1 MVGQKNPGYYYV
13 AEIKLSTC
21 VRLIILIHTPTLKTT
36 CTTSQSVYTY
46 TQDLTKLLFVPWECM
61 RCGKSKKRSL
71 NTSLKSLIMLILKS
85 KLKFHESHNSFVL
98 FGTKDQT
105 CRF

>member
-1 MVGQKNPGYYYV
+1 MVGQKNPGYYYD

-36 CTTSQSVYTY
+36 CTTSQSVHTY

-61 RCGKSKKRSL
+61 RCASQKKEVLTPLSKASL
-71 NTSLKSLIMLILKS
+71 
-85 KLKFHESHNSFVL
+85 
-98 FGTKDQT
+98 
-105 CRF
+105 C